1 MSGVIA
7 MIQETALADL
17 ERAAAFHGHLC
28 AGVALGVRAA
38 HVALR
43 ELGPNT
49 AGNNLYAVV
58 ETAMCAVDGI
68 QVVTGCTFG
77 RGSLIHHDYG
87 KNVFTFVRRADG
99 RALRLALRR
108 EGWPRDSEERR
119 ALQQRI
125 EAGGIAPEEQARY
138 WELMEQ
144 RALALMAVPEAQLF
158 ELRDVD
164 APPLSGSRPMGQA
177 RCAACGE
184 TVLASHLRQVGE
196 RGLCAPCAAQ
206 AGPA

>member
-1 MSGVIA
+1 MVIE
-7 MIQETALADL
+7 QSEQTDL

-49 AGNNLYAVV
+49 AGNKLYAVV

-77 RGSLIHHDYG
+77 RGTLIHHDYG
-87 KNVFTFVRRADG
+87 KNVFTFVRRGDG
-99 RALRLALRR
+99 RALRFATRR
-108 EGWPRDSEERR
+108 EGWPPDSEERR
-119 ALQQRI
+119 VLQGRL
-125 EAGGIAPEEQARY
+125 EAGGATPEEQARY

-158 ELRDVD
+158 ELREVE
-164 APPLSGSRPMGQA
+164 APHQAGPRTMGQA
-177 RCAACGE
+177 RCDACGE
-184 TVLASHLRQVGE
+184 TVRASHLRQIGE

-206 AGPA
+206 AESA